1 MGGFLMKGV
10 AVGDVLIPR
19 DVMKKIYEQDVLN
32 KLITK
37 VAITEL
43 ECKTRAD
50 IRTVW
55 RKVEEHG
62 PDGVEPPKD
71 LELLIEDADIVAVHI
86 CPISSEMIEKARNLK
101 IIITARGGVEN
112 IDIEKATKQ
121 RIVVINTPNH
131 NANAVA
137 EYTIGLMIAETRNI
151 ARSHYS
157 LKNTGWREI
166 YPNTENIPEL
176 SNLKIGL
183 IGFGQ
188 IGKLVAK
195 KLQSFGVILQV
206 YDPFVSEEIMKEYGC
221 YPVSLGELLKSS
233 DVISLHV
240 RLCDKT
246 RHMIGNEEFKKMKP
260 SSYFINTAR
269 AGLVDENAL
278 IEALKK
284 KMISGA
290 AIDVYEKEPTPKDH
304 PLFSLDNVTVT
315 NHRSGD
321 TRNSYWD
328 APIMMAKQLLKI
340 LKGEKPDYIVNPQV
354 FKDLDLSNI
363 KL

>member
-1 MGGFLMKGV
+1 MIGV
-10 AVGDVLIPR
+10 AVGDILIPKN
-19 DVMKKIYEQDVLN
+19 VMKKIYEQDVLN

-37 VAITEL
+37 VETTEL
-43 ECKTRAD
+43 ECKTRAE
-50 IRTVW
+50 IRTIW
-55 RKVEEHG
+55 RKIEEYG

-71 LELLIEDADIVAVHI
+71 LELLLKDADIVAIHI
-86 CPISSEMIEKARNLK
+86 CPISSKMIEKAKNLK

-112 IDIEKATKQ
+112 IDIDYATKN
-121 RIVVINTPNH
+121 RIIVINTPNH

-137 EYTIGLMIAETRNI
+137 EYTIGLIIAETRNI
-151 ARSHYS
+151 ARSHCS
-157 LKNTGWREI
+157 LKNNDWREI
-166 YPNTENIPEL
+166 YSNSENIPEL

-195 KLQSFGVILQV
+195 KLQGFGVILQV
-206 YDPFVSEEIMKEYGC
+206 YDPFVTKEIIKDYGC
-221 YPVSLGELLKSS
+221 NPVSLEELLKSS

-246 RHMIGNEEFKKMKP
+246 RHMIGKEEFKKMKP

-284 KMISGA
+284 KIISGA

-304 PLFSLDNVTVT
+304 PLFSLDNITVT

-328 APIMMAKQLLKI
+328 APIMMANQLLKI
-340 LKGEKPDYIVNPQV
+340 LKGEKPDYLVNPQV
-354 FKDLDLSNI
+354 FKDIDLSNM